1 MTRED
6 AVRRLHDRPERGVF
20 AVSGGGSLLLSDL
33 MSVPGAS
40 GTVIYGAVP
49 YAHAALAAFIGAE
62 PESACSPATARD
74 LAMRC
79 FLQATELDP
88 GPDRFG
94 FAVTASL
101 ASNRP
106 KKGDHRAHL
115 AMQTS
120 SVTRTWSLHLEKNA
134 RSRAGEERVVAEV
147 AFHALAESCG
157 VTTAVPELLDTESL
171 EADVAPGDAAWQE
184 LLAGTR
190 QVVGDPR
197 PRALFPGAFHPL
209 HDGHRRMVRVAAAR
223 LGVPV
228 AFEVSIHNVDK
239 PPLNFHDLRERAA
252 QFDADALCFT
262 NTATFVEKART
273 FGGVTFVVGAD
284 TMRRI
289 ADPKYYPVG
298 DVAEALDEIAGRG
311 CRFLVFGRSD
321 GNRFVTLEDLDL
333 PSGLR
338 GLCEGVREADYRVD
352 LSSTEI
358 RATFNADRHLAKRSR

>member
-62 PESACSPATARD
+62 PEAACSPATARD

-101 ASNRP
+101 ATNRP

-120 SVTRTWSLHLEKNA
+120 SVTRTWSLHLDKGA
-134 RSRAGEERVVAEV
+134 RSRADEERVVAD
-147 AFHALAESCG
+147 AALHALAASCEI
-157 VTTAVPELLDTESL
+157 TSPAPELSEAERLDT
-171 EADVAPGDAAWQE
+171 DVAVGDAAWQE
-184 LLAGTR
+184 LLVGTR
-190 QVVGDPR
+190 QVVGDLR

-209 HDGHRRMVRVAAAR
+209 HDGHRRMARIAAER

-228 AFEVSIHNVDK
+228 TFEVSIHNVDK
-239 PPLNFHDLRERAA
+239 PPLNFHEMRQRRA
-252 QFDADALCFT
+252 QFEADALCFT
-262 NTATFVEKART
+262 NTATFVEKAGT

-289 ADPKYYPVG
+289 ADPKYYPAG
-298 DVAEALDEIAGRG
+298 DISGALDEIAGQG

-321 GNRFVTLEDLDL
+321 GDRFVTLDDLDL
-333 PSGLR
+333 PSDLR
-338 GLCEGVREADYRVD
+338 ALCEGVSEADYRVD

-358 RATFNADRHLAKRSR
+358 RATPGKS

>member
-49 YAHAALAAFIGAE
+49 YARAALSAFIGAA
-62 PESACSPATARD
+62 PDAACSPATARD

-106 KKGDHRAHL
+106 KKGEHRAHV

-120 SVTRTWSLHLEKNA
+120 SVTRTWSLHLEKGA
-134 RSRAGEERVVAEV
+134 RSRADEERVLADV
-147 AFHALAESCG
+147 AFHALAASCG
-157 VTTAVPELLDTESL
+157 VTSPAPVLPDAETLD
-171 EADVAPGDAAWQE
+171 ADVAAGESAWQE

-209 HDGHRRMVRVAAAR
+209 HDGHQRMAQVAAAR
-223 LGVPV
+223 LGVPIT
-228 AFEVSIHNVDK
+228 FEVSIHNVDK
-239 PPLNFHDLRERAA
+239 PPLNFHDMGERRV

-262 NTATFVEKART
+262 NTATFVEKARV
-273 FGGVTFVVGAD
+273 FPGATFVVGAD

-289 ADPKYYPVG
+289 ADPKYYAAG
-298 DVAEALDEIAGRG
+298 NMSAALAEIADRD

-321 GNRFVTLEDLDL
+321 GDRFVTLDDLEL
-333 PSGLR
+333 PPGLR
-338 GLCEGVREADYRVD
+338 GLCEGVSEADYRVD
-352 LSSTEI
+352 LSSTGI
-358 RATFNADRHLAKRSR
+358 RATPSKS

>member
-1 MTRED
+1 MTRDD
-6 AVRRLHDRPERGVF
+6 AVRRLHNRPERGVF

-33 MSVPGAS
+33 LSVPGAS

-49 YAHAALAAFIGAE
+49 YARAALAAFIGAE
-62 PESACSPATARD
+62 PDAACSPAIARD

-101 ASNRP
+101 ATNQP

-120 SVTRTWSLHLEKNA
+120 SVTRTWSLHLQKGA
-134 RSRAGEERVVAEV
+134 RSRAEEERVVADL
-147 AFHALAESCG
+147 ALHALSTSCG
-157 VTTAVPELLDTESL
+157 ITSAAPELLDAESL
-171 EADVAPGDAAWQE
+171 DADVASADAAWQE

-209 HDGHRRMVRVAAAR
+209 HDGHRRMAQVAAAR

-228 AFEVSIHNVDK
+228 TFEVSIHNVDK

-273 FGGVTFVVGAD
+273 FGDVTFVVGAD

-289 ADPKYYPVG
+289 ADPKYYPTGNVS
-298 DVAEALDEIAGRG
+298 DALDEIAARG
-311 CRFLVFGRSD
+311 CRFLVFGRRD
-321 GNRFVTLEDLDL
+321 GDRFVTLDDLEL
-333 PSGLR
+333 PPVLGAF
-338 GLCEGVREADYRVD
+338 CEGVSEADYRVD

-358 RATFNADRHLAKRSR
+358 RAQTRSTTRSSTNE

>member
-101 ASNRP
+101 ATNRP

-120 SVTRTWSLHLEKNA
+120 SVTRTWSLHLEKGA
-134 RSRAGEERVVAEV
+134 RNRADEERVVAD
-147 AFHALAESCG
+147 AALHALAASCEVES
-157 VTTAVPELLDTESL
+157 TPPKLRHAETLDDE
-171 EADVAPGDAAWQE
+171 VAAGGAEWQE

-190 QVVGDPR
+190 QVVGDPG
-197 PRALFPGAFHPL
+197 PRAVFPGAFHPL
-209 HDGHRRMVRVAAAR
+209 HDGHRRMARVAAAR
-223 LGVPV
+223 LGVPIT
-228 AFEVSIHNVDK
+228 FEVSVHNVDK
-239 PPLNFHDLRERAA
+239 PPLNFHDLRERRA
-252 QFDADALCFT
+252 QFEADALCFT
-262 NTATFVEKART
+262 NTATFVEKARV
-273 FGGVTFVVGAD
+273 FPGVTFVVGAD

-289 ADPKYYPVG
+289 ADPKYYAAG
-298 DVAEALDEIAGRG
+298 NMSAALAEIADRD
-311 CRFLVFGRSD
+311 CRFLVFGRTD
-321 GNRFVTLEDLDL
+321 GERFVTVDDLDL
-333 PSGLR
+333 PPDLR
-338 GLCEGVREADYRVD
+338 ARCEGVSEGDYRTD
-352 LSSTEI
+352 ISSTEI
-358 RATFNADRHLAKRSR
+358 RATYRRGSDTRG

>member
-6 AVRRLHDRPERGVF
+6 AVRRLHGRPERGVF

-101 ASNRP
+101 ATNRP

-120 SVTRTWSLHLEKNA
+120 SLTRTWSLHLEKGA
-134 RSRAGEERVVAEV
+134 RGRADEERVVADV
-147 AFHALAESCG
+147 ALHALAASCEVES
-157 VTTAVPELLDTESL
+157 TSPELLDAETLDDE
-171 EADVAPGDAAWQE
+171 VAAGDAAWQE

-190 QVVGDPR
+190 QVVGDPG
-197 PRALFPGAFHPL
+197 PRAVFPGAFHPL
-209 HDGHRRMVRVAAAR
+209 HDGHRRMARVAAAR
-223 LGVPV
+223 LGVPIT
-228 AFEVSIHNVDK
+228 FEISIHNVDK

-252 QFDADALCFT
+252 QFDAGALCLT

-273 FGGVTFVVGAD
+273 FGGVTFVVGVD

-289 ADPKYYPVG
+289 ADPKYYLTG
-298 DVAEALDEIAGRG
+298 DVSAALDEIAGRG

-321 GNRFVTLEDLDL
+321 DDGFVTLDDLDL
-333 PSGLR
+333 PPGLR
-338 GLCEGVREADYRVD
+338 GLCEGVSEADYRVD

-358 RATFNADRHLAKRSR
+358 RAQTRSRTRSSTHE

>member
-62 PESACSPATARD
+62 PEAACSPATARD

-79 FLQATELDP
+79 FLQATGLDP

-101 ASNRP
+101 ATNRP
-106 KKGDHRAHL
+106 KKGEHRAHL

-120 SVTRTWSLHLEKNA
+120 SVTHTWSLYLEKGA
-134 RSRAGEERVVAEV
+134 RTRADEERVLADM
-147 AFHALAESCG
+147 AFHALTAACG
-157 VTTAVPELLDTESL
+157 VTSAAPELLDAERL
-171 EADVAPGDAAWQE
+171 DADVASGDAAWQE

-209 HDGHRRMVRVAAAR
+209 HDGHRRMARVAAAR

-228 AFEVSIHNVDK
+228 TFEVSIHNVDK

-273 FGGVTFVVGAD
+273 FGDVTFVVGAD

-289 ADPKYYPVG
+289 ADPKYYRGGNVS
-298 DVAEALDEIAGRG
+298 DALDEIADRG
-311 CRFLVFGRSD
+311 CHFLAFGRRD
-321 GNRFVTLEDLDL
+321 GDRFVTLDDLDL
-333 PSGLR
+333 PPGLR
-338 GLCEGVREADYRVD
+338 ELCEGVSEAEYRVD
-352 LSSTEI
+352 VSSTQI
-358 RATFNADRHLAKRSR
+358 RAQTRSTTGSNTHE

>member
-1 MTRED
+1 MTDE
-6 AVRRLHDRPERGVF
+6 AVVRALHESPARGVF
-20 AVSGGGSLLLSDL
+20 AVTGGGSLLLSDL
-33 MSVPGAS
+33 LGVPGAS
-40 GTVIYGAVP
+40 GTVVYGAVP
-49 YAHAALAAFIGAE
+49 YAASALAAFIGGT
-62 PESACSPATARD
+62 PDSACSAATARD

-94 FAVTASL
+94 FALTASL
-101 ASNRP
+101 ATPRM
-106 KKGDHRAHL
+106 KAGEHRAHL

-120 SVTRTWSLHLEKNA
+120 SVTRTWSLHLAKGA
-134 RSRAGEERVVAEV
+134 RSRAQEERLVANV
-147 AFHALAESCG
+147 ALHVLADACGIANDRPALTGDE
-157 VTTAVPELLDTESL
+157 TLETAV
-171 EADVAPGDAAWQE
+171 ARGDAPWQE

-190 QVVGDPR
+190 QVGNAR

-209 HDGHRRMVRVAAAR
+209 HDGHRRMAQFAEGR

-228 AFEVSIHNVDK
+228 TFELSIHNVDK

-252 QFDADALCFT
+252 QFDADALCLT

-273 FGGVTFVVGAD
+273 FGAVTFVVGAD

-289 ADPKYYPVG
+289 ADPKYYPAG
-298 DVAEALDEIAGRG
+298 NMTQALDEIADRG

-321 GNRFVTLEDLDL
+321 GDRFVTLDDLDL
-333 PSGLR
+333 PHGLR
-338 GLCEGVREADYRVD
+338 GLCDGVGEADHRID

-358 RATFNADRHLAKRSR
+358 REHHA

>member
-49 YAHAALAAFIGAE
+49 YARAALAAFIGAE

-88 GPDRFG
+88 GTDRFG

-101 ASNRP
+101 ATNRP
-106 KKGDHRAHL
+106 KKGEHRAHL

-120 SVTRTWSLHLEKNA
+120 SVTRTWSLHLEKGA
-134 RSRAGEERVVAEV
+134 RSRPDEERVVADV
-147 AFHALAESCG
+147 AFHALAASCG
-157 VTTAVPELLDTESL
+157 VASAAPGLLDAETLDDE
-171 EADVAPGDAAWQE
+171 VAAGDAEWQE

-190 QVVGDPR
+190 QVVGDPG
-197 PRALFPGAFHPL
+197 PRAVFPGAFHPL
-209 HDGHRRMVRVAAAR
+209 HDGHRRMARLAAER

-228 AFEVSIHNVDK
+228 AYEISVHNVDK
-239 PPLNFHDLRERAA
+239 PPLNFHDMRERRA
-252 QFDADALCFT
+252 QFEADALCFT
-262 NTATFVEKART
+262 NTATFVEKARV
-273 FGGVTFVVGAD
+273 FPGATFVVGAD

-289 ADPKYYPVG
+289 ADPKYYAAG
-298 DVAEALDEIAGRG
+298 NMSAALAEIADRD
-311 CRFLVFGRSD
+311 CRFLVFGRTD
-321 GNRFVTLEDLDL
+321 GERFVTVDDLDL
-333 PSGLR
+333 PPDLR
-338 GLCEGVREADYRVD
+338 ATCEGVSEADYRTD
-352 LSSTEI
+352 LSSTVI
-358 RATFNADRHLAKRSR
+358 RATYRRGSDTHG

>member
-40 GTVIYGAVP
+40 DTVIYGAVP

-62 PESACSPATARD
+62 PDAACSPVTARD

-88 GPDRFG
+88 GADRFG

-101 ASNRP
+101 ATNRP

-120 SVTRTWSLHLEKNA
+120 SVTRTWSLHLEKGA
-134 RSRAGEERVVAEV
+134 RSRADEERFVADV
-147 AFHALAESCG
+147 ALHALAASCG
-157 VTTAVPELLDTESL
+157 VESTPPELL
-171 EADVAPGDAAWQE
+171 EAERLQADIAAGDPAWQE

-190 QVVGDPR
+190 QVVGDPG

-209 HDGHRRMVRVAAAR
+209 HDGHRRMARLAAER

-228 AFEVSIHNVDK
+228 AYEISVHNVDK
-239 PPLNFHDLRERAA
+239 PPLNFHDMRERAA
-252 QFDADALCFT
+252 QFEADALCFT
-262 NTATFVEKART
+262 NTATFVEKARV
-273 FGGVTFVVGAD
+273 FPGATFVVGAD

-289 ADPKYYPVG
+289 ADPSYYAAG
-298 DVAEALDEIAGRG
+298 HMSAALAEIADRD
-311 CRFLVFGRSD
+311 CRFLVFGRTD
-321 GNRFVTLEDLDL
+321 GERFVTVDDLDL
-333 PSGLR
+333 PPDLR
-338 GLCEGVREADYRVD
+338 ARCEGVSESDYRAD
-352 LSSTEI
+352 LSSTEV
-358 RATFNADRHLAKRSR
+358 RAAYRRSGAGTP